1 MTIQYIDTPDALVQL
16 CKDMATTEWLALDTE
31 FLREKTYYPQL
42 CLIQVAT
49 ADIIACVDPI
59 ALNHIDPLLDL
70 IYRPDITVIF
80 HAARQDLELLYLLR
94 KTLPDPIFDTQLAAT
109 VLGYGDQI
117 GYGNLVKQCLNVD
130 LDKAHSRTDWTKRP
144 LDRAQIE
151 YAADDVRYLRDIYHQ
166 LKQELSDKKRGHWL
180 TDDFANLTNPATY
193 EPEPEDIWRKI
204 KGNNRLK
211 GVQLAVLQRLSAWRE
226 KQAIKANRPR
236 RWILKDE
243 VLIDL
248 SRLGPENMEQLAQI
262 RGLESNNIKRHSH
275 DWYAEIKAAKA
286 LSKENWPKMKRS
298 QPLTK
303 EQDAVIDAL
312 MALLRKLC
320 SEQSIAP
327 AAITTRKELERLV
340 DGQTNIPLL
349 QGWRN
354 EIIGQHLQSFLDG
367 KLTINADYQQ
377 LYTEQKG

>member
-16 CKDMATTEWLALDTE
+16 CKDMEKTEWLALDTE

-59 ALNHIDPLLDL
+59 ALDNIDPLMDL
-70 IYRPDITVIF
+70 IYQPDITVIF

-94 KTLPDPIFDTQLAAT
+94 KALPISIFDTQLAAT

-144 LDRAQIE
+144 LDGDQID
-151 YAADDVRYLRDIYHQ
+151 YAADDVRYLRDVYHK
-166 LKQELSDKKRGHWL
+166 LKQELADKDRNNWL
-180 TDDFANLTNPATY
+180 ADDFSKLSNPKTY
-193 EPEPEDIWRKI
+193 EPEPDRIWTKI
-204 KGNNRLK
+204 KGNSRLK
-211 GVQLAVLQRLSAWRE
+211 GVQLAVLQQLAAWRE
-226 KQAIKANRPR
+226 KQAIKTNRPR

-248 SRLGPENMEQLAQI
+248 SKLGPENMDQLTRI
-262 RGLESNNIKRHSH
+262 RGLESNNIKHHGQR
-275 DWYAEIKAAKA
+275 WLAEIKAAKA
-286 LSKENWPKMKRS
+286 QPKENWPNIKRS
-298 QPLTK
+298 QALTTA
-303 EQDAVIDAL
+303 QDAIVDAL

-349 QGWRN
+349 KGWRN
-354 EIIGQHLQSFLDG
+354 EIVGQHLQSFLDG
-367 KLTINADYQQ
+367 KLVLSADYQQ
-377 LYTEQKG
+377 INIE